1 MANPTPP
8 ATDHQLQR
16 QPSISKSSPTQ
27 QRPKLEGVVRTIAH
41 FARMDKGRAGVLFP
55 PTGSVWR
62 GRPTRRG
69 SFGWLLVPRLNGKQS
84 KRDGVS
90 WDQNASMIRTTDEIW
105 DEIIDESPKA
115 RKYQS
120 KSFPLLQSLE
130 MLLERDIPEGVGSID
145 EEDNNTSTLQIM
157 SRRLSALVP
166 GSIDEGENNISTLQR
181 TLELGSQGLEDVD
194 LLQNHDEEALERPQ
208 PGADPKPQQRADE
221 PAQSSSCIEPQKDK
235 PKKRKA
241 SDIQQTM
248 EAYLDFRM
256 KQARMKEQ
264 TKKDGEQ
271 FSISRC
277 IKALHSMT
285 DVSDQVR
292 VLAADVFKDTV
303 NREIFL
309 SYEPRLRALWL
320 KREVNRLLC

>member
-1 MANPTPP
+1 MANRARWVMKFEKGLIDILHENNNSHYRTPNGWRSEGWKKIVKDFNDRHP
-8 ATDHQLQR
+8 DAGFTKVQIQEHETQLKKDYKLIK
-16 QPSISKSSPTQ
+16 SILQ
-27 QRPKLEGVVRTIAH
+27 
-41 FARMDKGRAGVLFP
+41 
-55 PTGSVWR
+55 
-62 GRPTRRG
+62 
-69 SFGWLLVPRLNGKQS
+69 
-84 KRDGVS
+84 RDGVS

-130 MLLERDIPEGVGSID
+130 MLLERDIPEGVGNID
-145 EEDNNTSTLQIM
+145 EEDNNTSTLRSM

-166 GSIDEGENNISTLQR
+166 GSIDEGENNIIALQR

-235 PKKRKA
+235 RKKRKA

-256 KQARMKEQ
+256 KQARTKEQ

-292 VLAADVFKDTV
+292 VLAADVFKDAV

>member
-1 MANPTPP
+1 MKFEKWLIDILHENNNSHYRTPNGWRSEGWKKIVKDFNDRHP
-8 ATDHQLQR
+8 DAGFTKVQIQEHETQLKKDYKLIK
-16 QPSISKSSPTQ
+16 SILQ
-27 QRPKLEGVVRTIAH
+27 
-41 FARMDKGRAGVLFP
+41 
-55 PTGSVWR
+55 
-62 GRPTRRG
+62 
-69 SFGWLLVPRLNGKQS
+69 
-84 KRDGVS
+84 RDGVS

-130 MLLERDIPEGVGSID
+130 MLLERDIPEGVGNID
-145 EEDNNTSTLQIM
+145 EEDNNTSTLRSM
-157 SRRLSALVP
+157 SRRLPALVP
-166 GSIDEGENNISTLQR
+166 GSIDEGENSISALQR

-235 PKKRKA
+235 RKKRKA

-248 EAYLDFRM
+248 ETYLDFRM
-256 KQARMKEQ
+256 KQARTKEQ

-292 VLAADVFKDTV
+292 VLAADVFKDAV

>member
-1 MANPTPP
+1 MFLP
-8 ATDHQLQR
+8 QR
-16 QPSISKSSPTQ
+16 Q
-27 QRPKLEGVVRTIAH
+27 EEDNA
-41 FARMDKGRAGVLFP
+41 FAACLVGGNNSQGMRIKG
-55 PTGSVWR
+55 
-62 GRPTRRG
+62 
-69 SFGWLLVPRLNGKQS
+69 
-84 KRDGVS
+84 RDGVS